1 MLTLCSQLCCFD
13 LYRVA
18 ATAASRAV
26 HVPVASVS
34 VAFTVASLLFKLSRA
49 MRSSPPSTRPKTN
62 FRLGTAIS
70 TFNSRYMLMT
80 SMLTLLCRQVDQ
92 GVAILH
98 PLGEFC
104 DFAPFRHVL
113 TISISFAAVPVS
125 FPMLWLSLHPL
136 DGFVVS
142 PKPFDSCE
150 RCFAPPLG
158 EFRVFGS
165 FGSVLMFPS
174 SFAGI
179 IARVCM
185 FSMRVVP
192 GLVRFICAAICA
204 YGKWIWRFD
213 PIACI
218 LMVSASSLAISTLY
232 PALGMS
238 MYMLDLSAWFLQP
251 FGLSGRPLAA
261 LSGEFGC
268 FCSFRLLLTVSTSSG
283 GVSVSFAMLCMPVCT
298 FDMSEWFPQ
307 LFGSSECRF
316 ALRLYLQCVLS
327 HRHST
332 LGESPL
338 GEAQLGHSVPLV
350 V

>member
-1 MLTLCSQLCCFD
+1 
-13 LYRVA
+13 
-18 ATAASRAV
+18 
-26 HVPVASVS
+26 
-34 VAFTVASLLFKLSRA
+34 
-49 MRSSPPSTRPKTN
+49 
-62 FRLGTAIS
+62 
-70 TFNSRYMLMT
+70 
-80 SMLTLLCRQVDQ
+80 MLTLLCRQVDQ

-98 PLGEFC
+98 PL
-104 DFAPFRHVL
+104 
-113 TISISFAAVPVS
+113 AVPVL
-125 FPMLWLSLHPL
+125 FPMLWLTLHPL
-136 DGFVVS
+136 DGFVMS

-158 EFRVFGS
+158 
-165 FGSVLMFPS
+165 
-174 SFAGI
+174 I
-179 IARVCM
+179 IARVRM

-204 YGKWIWRFD
+204 Y
-213 PIACI
+213 
-218 LMVSASSLAISTLY
+218 AISTLY

-238 MYMLDLSAWFLQP
+238 MYTLDLSAWFLQP

-261 LSGEFGC
+261 LS
-268 FCSFRLLLTVSTSSG
+268 

-316 ALRLYLQCVLS
+316 APRLYLQCVQS